1 MIMPVPP
8 RFLLPI
14 WGFPNRNIIAIHGLP
29 ASSRRPWTLNAMQ
42 ETRKLRAGENA
53 FAWLMMALSL
63 FVLMQAYLI
72 SGFSSISSA
81 GTFPMVAAAIMV
93 VAMALTLLNNRKLA
107 KPDADGLK
115 DELRR
120 AAKQVLPKVFLV
132 YTGIIIGY
140 MLLIQPLH
148 FLPSS
153 FAFLLVS
160 MIYLKGS
167 TVIKSLLI
175 STLTLACIYIVFQYF
190 FRVVLP

>member
-1 MIMPVPP
+1 MAS
-8 RFLLPI
+8 R
-14 WGFPNRNIIAIHGLP
+14 
-29 ASSRRPWTLNAMQ
+29 ASSGRPSTSNAMK
-42 ETRKLRAGENA
+42 EIRKLRAGENL

-63 FVLMQAYLI
+63 FVLIQAYLI

-93 VAMALTLLNNRKLA
+93 VAMALILVNNRKLA

-120 AAKQVLPKVFLV
+120 AAKQVLPKIFLV

-140 MLLIQPLH
+140 MILIQPLH

-167 TVIKSLLI
+167 TVIKSLII

>member
-1 MIMPVPP
+1 MAS
-8 RFLLPI
+8 R
-14 WGFPNRNIIAIHGLP
+14 
-29 ASSRRPWTLNAMQ
+29 ASSERPLTSNAMK
-42 ETRKLRAGENA
+42 EIRKLRAGENL

-63 FVLMQAYLI
+63 FVLIQAYLI

-81 GTFPMVAAAIMV
+81 GMFPMVAAAIMV
-93 VAMALTLLNNRKLA
+93 VAMALILLKHRKLA

-132 YTGIIIGY
+132 YTGVIIGY
-140 MLLIQPLH
+140 MILIQPLH
-148 FLPSS
+148 FVPSS

-167 TVIKSLLI
+167 TVIKSLII

>member
-1 MIMPVPP
+1 MAS
-8 RFLLPI
+8 R
-14 WGFPNRNIIAIHGLP
+14 
-29 ASSRRPWTLNAMQ
+29 ASSERPLTSNAMK
-42 ETRKLRAGENA
+42 EIRKLRAGENL

-63 FVLMQAYLI
+63 FVLIQAYLI
-72 SGFSSISSA
+72 SGFTSISSA

-93 VAMALTLLNNRKLA
+93 VAMALNLLNNCKLA

-115 DELRR
+115 DELRQ

-132 YTGIIIGY
+132 YTGVIIGY
-140 MLLIQPLH
+140 MILIQPLH

-167 TVIKSLLI
+167 TVIKSLII

>member
-1 MIMPVPP
+1 MPVPP
-8 RFLLPI
+8 RSLRPI
-14 WGFPNRNIIAIHGLP
+14 WRFPNRNPLTAHGLP
-29 ASSRRPWTLNAMQ
+29 ASSRRPSTPNAMR
-42 ETRKLRAGENA
+42 EIRKLRAGENA

-63 FVLMQAYLI
+63 FVLIQAYLI

-93 VAMALTLLNNRKLA
+93 VAMAMILLNNRKLT

-132 YTGIIIGY
+132 YTGVIIGY

-160 MIYLKGS
+160 MIYLRGS
-167 TVIKSLLI
+167 TVIKSLII

>member
-1 MIMPVPP
+1 M
-8 RFLLPI
+8 
-14 WGFPNRNIIAIHGLP
+14 
-29 ASSRRPWTLNAMQ
+29 ASRASPERPLTSNAMKKV
-42 ETRKLRAGENA
+42 RKLRAGENL
-53 FAWLMMALSL
+53 FAWLMMGLSL
-63 FVLMQAYLI
+63 FVLIQAYLI

-93 VAMALTLLNNRKLA
+93 VAMALILLNNRKLV
-107 KPDADGLK
+107 KPDAGGLK
-115 DELRR
+115 DELHQ

-132 YTGIIIGY
+132 YTGVIIGY
-140 MLLIQPLH
+140 MILIRPLH

-167 TVIKSLLI
+167 TVIKSLII
-175 STLTLACIYIVFQYF
+175 SILTLACIYIVFQYF

>member
-1 MIMPVPP
+1 MAS
-8 RFLLPI
+8 R
-14 WGFPNRNIIAIHGLP
+14 
-29 ASSRRPWTLNAMQ
+29 ASSERPWTLNAMKKIK
-42 ETRKLRAGENA
+42 KLRAGENA

-63 FVLMQAYLI
+63 FVLIQAYLI

-93 VAMALTLLNNRKLA
+93 VAMAIILLNNRKLA
-107 KPDADGLK
+107 KSDADGLK
-115 DELRR
+115 DELRQ

-132 YTGIIIGY
+132 YTGVIIGY
-140 MLLIQPLH
+140 MILIQPLH

-160 MIYLKGS
+160 MIYLRGS
-167 TVIKSLLI
+167 TVIKSLIISILI
-175 STLTLACIYIVFQYF
+175 MACIYTVFQYF

>member
-1 MIMPVPP
+1 M
-8 RFLLPI
+8 
-14 WGFPNRNIIAIHGLP
+14 
-29 ASSRRPWTLNAMQ
+29 ASRVSSKRPLTSNAMK
-42 ETRKLRAGENA
+42 EIRKLRAGENL

-63 FVLMQAYLI
+63 FVLIQAYLI

-81 GTFPMVAAAIMV
+81 GMFPMVAAAIMV
-93 VAMALTLLNNRKLA
+93 VAMALILVNNRKLA

-120 AAKQVLPKVFLV
+120 AAKQVLPKIFLV

-140 MLLIQPLH
+140 MILIQPLH

-167 TVIKSLLI
+167 TVIKSLII

>member
-1 MIMPVPP
+1 MKE
-8 RFLLPI
+8 
-14 WGFPNRNIIAIHGLP
+14 N
-29 ASSRRPWTLNAMQ
+29 
-42 ETRKLRAGENA
+42 RKLRDGENF
-53 FAWLMMALSL
+53 FAWLMMAFSL
-63 FVLMQAYLI
+63 FVLVQAYLI

-81 GTFPMVAAAIMV
+81 GTFPMGAAAIMV
-93 VAMALTLLNNRKLA
+93 VAMALILFNNRKLE

-132 YTGIIIGY
+132 YTGVIIGY
-140 MLLIQPLH
+140 MILIQPLH

-167 TVIKSLLI
+167 TVIKSLII
-175 STLTLACIYIVFQYF
+175 SILTLACIYIVFQYF

>member
-1 MIMPVPP
+1 MPVPP
-8 RFLLPI
+8 RFPRQI
-14 WGFPNRNIIAIHGLP
+14 WGFPNRNPIIADGLP
-29 ASSRRPWTLNAMQ
+29 ASSERPSTSNVMK
-42 ETRKLRAGENA
+42 EIRKLRAGENL
-53 FAWLMMALSL
+53 FAWLMMAFSL
-63 FVLMQAYLI
+63 FVLVQAYLI

-81 GTFPMVAAAIMV
+81 GTFPMGAAAIMV
-93 VAMALTLLNNRKLA
+93 VATALILLNNRKLE

-115 DELRR
+115 DELHR

-132 YTGIIIGY
+132 YTGVIIGY
-140 MLLIQPLH
+140 MILIQPLH

-167 TVIKSLLI
+167 TVIKSLII
-175 STLTLACIYIVFQYF
+175 STLTLACIYIVFQFF

>member
-1 MIMPVPP
+1 MAS
-8 RFLLPI
+8 R
-14 WGFPNRNIIAIHGLP
+14 
-29 ASSRRPWTLNAMQ
+29 ASSERPLTSNAMK
-42 ETRKLRAGENA
+42 EIRKLRAGENL

-63 FVLMQAYLI
+63 FVLIQAYLI

-81 GTFPMVAAAIMV
+81 GMFPMVAAAIMV
-93 VAMALTLLNNRKLA
+93 VAMALILVNNRKLA

-120 AAKQVLPKVFLV
+120 AAKQVLPKIFLV

-140 MLLIQPLH
+140 MILIQPLH

-167 TVIKSLLI
+167 TVIKSLII

>member
-1 MIMPVPP
+1 M
-8 RFLLPI
+8 
-14 WGFPNRNIIAIHGLP
+14 
-29 ASSRRPWTLNAMQ
+29 ASRASPERPLTSNAMK
-42 ETRKLRAGENA
+42 EIRKLRAGENL

-63 FVLMQAYLI
+63 FVLIQAYLI

-93 VAMALTLLNNRKLA
+93 VAMALILLNNRKLA

-115 DELRR
+115 DELRQ

-132 YTGIIIGY
+132 YTGVIIAY
-140 MLLIQPLH
+140 MILIQPLH

-167 TVIKSLLI
+167 TVIKSLII

>member
-1 MIMPVPP
+1 MAS
-8 RFLLPI
+8 R
-14 WGFPNRNIIAIHGLP
+14 
-29 ASSRRPWTLNAMQ
+29 ASSERPLTSNAMK
-42 ETRKLRAGENA
+42 EIRKLRAGENL

-63 FVLMQAYLI
+63 FVLIQAYLI

-81 GTFPMVAAAIMV
+81 GMFPMVAAAIMV
-93 VAMALTLLNNRKLA
+93 VAMALILLNNRKLA

-115 DELRR
+115 DELRQ

-140 MLLIQPLH
+140 MILIQPLH

-167 TVIKSLLI
+167 TVIKSLII
-175 STLTLACIYIVFQYF
+175 SILTLACIYIVFQYF

>member
-1 MIMPVPP
+1 MKE
-8 RFLLPI
+8 
-14 WGFPNRNIIAIHGLP
+14 N
-29 ASSRRPWTLNAMQ
+29 
-42 ETRKLRAGENA
+42 RKLRAGENF
-53 FAWLMMALSL
+53 FAWLMMAFSL
-63 FVLMQAYLI
+63 FVLVQAYLI

-81 GTFPMVAAAIMV
+81 GTFPMGAATIMV
-93 VAMALTLLNNRKLA
+93 VAMALILLDNRKLE

-132 YTGIIIGY
+132 YTVVIIGY
-140 MLLIQPLH
+140 MFLIQPLH

-153 FAFLLVS
+153 FGFLLVS
-160 MIYLKGS
+160 MVYLKGS
-167 TVIKSLLI
+167 TVIKSLII

>member
-1 MIMPVPP
+1 MAS
-8 RFLLPI
+8 R
-14 WGFPNRNIIAIHGLP
+14 
-29 ASSRRPWTLNAMQ
+29 ASSERPLTSNAMK
-42 ETRKLRAGENA
+42 EIRKLRAGENL

-63 FVLMQAYLI
+63 FVLIQAYLI

-93 VAMALTLLNNRKLA
+93 VAMALILLNNRKLV

-115 DELRR
+115 DELRQ

-140 MLLIQPLH
+140 MILIQPLH

-167 TVIKSLLI
+167 TVIKSLII
-175 STLTLACIYIVFQYF
+175 SILTLACIYIVFQYF